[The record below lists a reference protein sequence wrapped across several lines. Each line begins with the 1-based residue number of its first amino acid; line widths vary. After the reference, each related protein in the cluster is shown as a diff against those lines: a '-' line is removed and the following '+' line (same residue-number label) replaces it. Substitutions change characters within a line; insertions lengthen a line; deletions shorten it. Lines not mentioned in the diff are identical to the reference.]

1 MVRDHSVDE
10 WLNNTLKGDAYERIP
25 LAGDASQRRY
35 YRVLLPHQSY
45 VLMDAPP
52 PESCVEFVDIAN
64 RLKSAGLQVP
74 EIVASDLQQGFL
86 LLSDFGDR
94 LYLQELNDDTAD
106 HLYQE
111 AFQALVQIQQCS
123 TQGLATFNTQFAK
136 DQLGLFEQ
144 WYVRKHKKIDS
155 QALLQSLHPAYEVI
169 LSAIDEQ
176 PWVFV
181 HRDYHSRNL
190 MVLDTSGPG
199 ILDFQDARLGPIT
212 YDLVSL
218 LQDCYVD
225 WPRGKVVEW
234 IEHYRQKIIQV
245 GLLDPKVSPVDFV
258 RWFDW
263 TGVQRHLKNLGIFT
277 RLYYRD
283 NKSRYLNDIPRVLGY
298 LSKACSL
305 YAELKPLQVVL
316 ATLDEVTEV

>member
-1 MVRDHSVDE
+1 MVRDHSIDE
-10 WLNNTLKGDAYERIP
+10 WLNKTLKGGVYQRIP

-52 PESCVEFVDIAN
+52 PESCVEFVDIAK
-64 RLKSAGLQVP
+64 RLKGAGLQVP
-74 EIVASDLQQGFL
+74 EIIASDLQQGFL

-94 LYLQELNDDTAD
+94 LYLQELNDATAD

-136 DQLGLFEQ
+136 EQLSLFEQ
-144 WYVRKHKKIDS
+144 WYVRKHKNIDS
-155 QALLQSLHPAYEVI
+155 QSLLQSLHPVYEVI
-169 LSAIDEQ
+169 LSVIDEQ

-190 MVLDTSGPG
+190 MVLATQGPG

-212 YDLVSL
+212 YDVVSL

-225 WPRGKVVEW
+225 WPRAKVVEW
-234 IEHYRQKIIQV
+234 IENFRQKVIQV
-245 GLLDPKVSPVDFV
+245 GLLDSNVSQVDFV

-283 NKSRYLNDIPRVLGY
+283 NKNRYLNDIPRVLGY

-305 YAELKPLQVVL
+305 YAELKPLQTVL